1 MNPAQ
6 SQTRNV
12 CGRAG
17 QVAVRTRSMWLLLGG
32 SDVQEPQAGDADR
45 LEINERA
52 AVPCGGCL
60 AVEERV
66 QRNRLRD
73 EVE

>member
-1 MNPAQ
+1 
-6 SQTRNV
+6 
-12 CGRAG
+12 
-17 QVAVRTRSMWLLLGG
+17 MWLLLGG
-32 SDVQEPQAGDADR
+32 SDVQEPKAGDADR